1 MDMQNAFKYNKITI
15 NERCINY
22 IPADALVV
30 LSMNRYHVGSN
41 VSIIPADSLVA
52 QSMSRYHVGSNVS
65 IIPADSQVA

>member
-41 VSIIPADSLVA
+41 VSIIPADS
-52 QSMSRYHVGSNVS
+52 
-65 IIPADSQVA
+65 QVA